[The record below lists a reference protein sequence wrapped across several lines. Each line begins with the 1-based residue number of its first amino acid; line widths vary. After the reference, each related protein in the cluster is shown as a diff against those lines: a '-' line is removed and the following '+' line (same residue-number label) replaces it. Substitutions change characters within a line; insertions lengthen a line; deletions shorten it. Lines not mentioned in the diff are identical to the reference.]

1 MLKTEFSR
9 CETPT
14 PPGKRQNGG
23 CLPPRAVGFAAS
35 GARRSRTNSILTA
48 LPSLSLEVCSIYMQK
63 VGILAVQCVI
73 EDKDLPEERGML
85 ILNQTLWIFL
95 DINQGRLSVPWS
107 DAPSEMLCFPMVCS
121 SSRAGSMLRSDDDGH
136 NCL

>member
-1 MLKTEFSR
+1 
-9 CETPT
+9 
-14 PPGKRQNGG
+14 
-23 CLPPRAVGFAAS
+23 
-35 GARRSRTNSILTA
+35 
-48 LPSLSLEVCSIYMQK
+48 MQK

-95 DINQGRLSVPWS
+95 DINQGHLSVPWS
-107 DAPSEMLCFPMVCS
+107 DAPTEMLWFPMVCS